1 MKKLTKKINEIVMLM
16 ELQALNNLDRKT
28 GEQTKTIKYNKE
40 GFNLSVKFVF
50 WTTYIENDNDTK
62 ITTEI
67 TTEQI
72 LKYTIYAFLKI
83 ENENYDIS
91 NLI

>member
-28 GEQTKTIKYNKE
+28 GEQSKTIKYNKE

-50 WTTYIENDNDTK
+50 WTTYIE
-62 ITTEI
+62 TEI